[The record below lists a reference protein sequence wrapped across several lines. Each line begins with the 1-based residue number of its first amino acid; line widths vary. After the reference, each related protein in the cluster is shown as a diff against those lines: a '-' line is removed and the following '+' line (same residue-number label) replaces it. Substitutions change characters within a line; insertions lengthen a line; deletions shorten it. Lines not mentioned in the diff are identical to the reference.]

1 MTEEENRSGQGDA
14 PSTSSGQA
22 LRKRAEEIAREKGAR
37 IPENMEAPSPEQAR
51 QVLHELQVHQIELE
65 MQNEELRG
73 TEVKLETSRARY
85 FDLYDLAP
93 VGYITVSEQGL
104 ILEAN
109 LTAAT
114 LLGVARGALV
124 KRRLSPFILPEDQDI
139 YYRHRKALFETGA
152 PQACEMRLVKED
164 GALFWARLEA
174 MVAQDA
180 AGAPVCRAVV
190 SDVTERKKA
199 EEALQQARDVL
210 EQRVAERT
218 EELRRANEE
227 LRTDIAKRKQAE
239 EALRAS
245 GEQHRSILLT
255 AMDGFWLVDMQ
266 GRLLEVNEAYCRM
279 SGYSAREL
287 LAMGIPDMEASETAD
302 AVSAH
307 CRKSMAQGEDR
318 FESRHRRKDGTVF
331 DVEVSVQYRSADGGQ
346 FVAFLR
352 DISER
357 KEDQR
362 LLSDYHDRLRSMA
375 MDLALGEEKERR
387 RIAVGLHD
395 QVGQALA
402 LACARMD
409 LLAEAAESRGLS
421 GQFGET
427 LDSMRAALEATRTLT
442 FELSPPVLYELGL
455 GPAVAAM
462 ARELQQRHGIAFT
475 VEGADECPTGP
486 DNVAVLLYQSI
497 REILINVV
505 KHSKARTCRMVLLS
519 EPHQFVVTVQD
530 NGIGFDADS
539 AFMNK
544 AKQRSFGLFSIR
556 ERLRVLGGGM
566 EVASHINHGS
576 LVRMWVPHEHLKSA
590 NKEDER

>member
-1 MTEEENRSGQGDA
+1 
-14 PSTSSGQA
+14 
-22 LRKRAEEIAREKGAR
+22 
-37 IPENMEAPSPEQAR
+37 
-51 QVLHELQVHQIELE
+51 
-65 MQNEELRG
+65 
-73 TEVKLETSRARY
+73 
-85 FDLYDLAP
+85 
-93 VGYITVSEQGL
+93 
-104 ILEAN
+104 
-109 LTAAT
+109 
-114 LLGVARGALV
+114 
-124 KRRLSPFILPEDQDI
+124 
-139 YYRHRKALFETGA
+139 
-152 PQACEMRLVKED
+152 
-164 GALFWARLEA
+164 
-174 MVAQDA
+174 
-180 AGAPVCRAVV
+180 
-190 SDVTERKKA
+190 
-199 EEALQQARDVL
+199 
-210 EQRVAERT
+210 
-218 EELRRANEE
+218 
-227 LRTDIAKRKQAE
+227 
-239 EALRAS
+239 
-245 GEQHRSILLT
+245 
-255 AMDGFWLVDMQ
+255 
-266 GRLLEVNEAYCRM
+266 
-279 SGYSAREL
+279 
-287 LAMGIPDMEASETAD
+287 
-302 AVSAH
+302 
-307 CRKSMAQGEDR
+307 MAQGEDR